1 MKIKLIIFNP
11 HKKIGYTEPDTME
24 FNGNYAIEFL
34 LIKVSEKF
42 FGSKVSV
49 QIEELLKNR
58 IGE

>member
-11 HKKIGYTEPDTME
+11 RNKNNYVEPDTMD

-42 FGSKVSV
+42 FGSKVSA